1 MDKALPGVWVRSLPG
16 VWASDT
22 PVVWILTSQASP
34 ALSPRPQRMCGAAP
48 PHPPCRTQKAEA
60 EEVLQQLAAAQAT
73 PKGSKKSTAGAS
85 MPKAYHPK
93 VCL

>member
-1 MDKALPGVWVRSLPG
+1 
-16 VWASDT
+16 
-22 PVVWILTSQASP
+22 
-34 ALSPRPQRMCGAAP
+34 MCGAAP